1 MIRLLVMLSMFV
13 VTAPTSA
20 EDFYRTTGIPLEIPR
35 KKPSVVGNPALD
47 RVEYGIWIPDEARP
61 VRGLMFNPFGPAERS
76 GPPEK
81 HWHEACRLWRFAL
94 VTANYDG
101 VNRQEFA
108 ATFRAALQEF
118 ARQSGRTELNHA
130 PFVVAGMSRGGGYS
144 RAFALEFPERAV
156 AVAPVCLE
164 APPDEPSLRGIPFL
178 TVFGEKD
185 GGQMQKIMTA
195 HPLRRGEGAQ
205 WCVAVQWGRGHEFA
219 KANNVVIPFF
229 DAVIHR
235 RLPAASAESSKLLK
249 YPAEEVWFGDA
260 NSWNEKRRIGR
271 IQRASDFRGDPS
283 TQAWLPDERTARAW
297 QAFVSADKAVKI
309 VDPPGLGDG
318 QPFVAHSPNTPV
330 NVRVVV
336 KSPAAVKIS
345 LYDGERRIA
354 EQEGL
359 EAVFT
364 PSFEPG
370 IHPLY
375 SVVRTADGVERFS
388 FPHTLIV
395 RERVKP

>member
-1 MIRLLVMLSMFV
+1 MIRLLMLIGLFV
-13 VTAPTSA
+13 VAAPTSA
-20 EDFYRTTGIPLEIPR
+20 EDFYHTTGIPLEMPR

-47 RVEYGIWIPDEARP
+47 QVEYGIWIPQEARP

-101 VNRQEFA
+101 VNRKEFA
-108 ATFRAALQEF
+108 ATFSAALQEF
-118 ARQSGRTELNHA
+118 ARQSGRTELKHA

-144 RAFALEFPERAV
+144 RAFALEFPERAL

-164 APPDEPSLRGIPFL
+164 APPDEPTLRSIPFL

-195 HPLRRGEGAQ
+195 HPLRRGEGAL
-205 WCVAVQWGRGHEFA
+205 WGVAVQWGRGHEFA
-219 KANNVVIPFF
+219 KANNIVIPFF
-229 DAVIHR
+229 DAVIRR
-235 RLPAASAESSKLLK
+235 RLPPESAESSKLLK
-249 YPAEEVWFGDA
+249 YPAEEVWLGDA
-260 NSWNEKRRIGR
+260 NSWSEKRRIGR
-271 IQRASDFRGDPS
+271 IQRASDFRGDPA

-297 QAFVSADKAVKI
+297 QAFVSADKEVKI
-309 VDPPGLGDG
+309 LEPPGLGDG
-318 QPFVAHSPNTPV
+318 QPFLAHEPHTPV
-330 NVRVVV
+330 KVRVAA
-336 KSPAAVKIS
+336 KSTTATKVA
-345 LYDGERRIA
+345 LYDGERLIA
-354 EQEGL
+354 EEDGP
-359 EAVFT
+359 EAEFA

-375 SVVRTADGVERFS
+375 AVVRTVDGAERFS

-395 RERVKP
+395 REQGKP